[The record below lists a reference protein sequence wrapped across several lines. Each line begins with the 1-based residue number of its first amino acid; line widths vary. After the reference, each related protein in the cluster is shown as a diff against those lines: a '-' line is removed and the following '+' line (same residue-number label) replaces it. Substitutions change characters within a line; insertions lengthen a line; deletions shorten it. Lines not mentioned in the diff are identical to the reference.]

1 LADEKLAKVVRK
13 KKKGFKRHLIDF
25 DGFDDF

>member
-13 KKKGFKRHLIDF
+13 KKKASKRHLKDF